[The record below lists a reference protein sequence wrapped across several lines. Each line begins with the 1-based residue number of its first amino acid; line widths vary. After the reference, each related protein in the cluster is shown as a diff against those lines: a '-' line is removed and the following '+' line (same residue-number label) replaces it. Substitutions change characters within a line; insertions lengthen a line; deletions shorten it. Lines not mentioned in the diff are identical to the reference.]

1 VAQAATGTTPTHFA
15 LSGLGY
21 GSRVVGGAIPTGSNR
36 TAYAVLGCTNR
47 AGRTT
52 ENHELQENLPGLG
65 TASQDRT
72 QVWTSQR
79 NGVVSTYSRNT
90 IARVDVAS
98 TPLGSLELN
107 GILALS
113 RAFHDKSGFHATKHA
128 SVQSIS
134 FTPAGGQPQAVDIPA
149 PGQPVEVPG
158 VATLTVGGGHSTA
171 NARGASASID
181 TLKITVPATG
191 TTTTVGHA
199 VATIHPGVVT
209 GIFGGYSSGT
219 RGEAAD
225 GTLTNGRTPN
235 LVMPCQGTGGHVRTR
250 SITQTRLAGGLLV
263 QGLSTQQEGDQNTRR
278 ARGYEQARVAGIDLG
293 DGKLKVAGIV
303 GRVNVERLRNG
314 TLRRNTRGTTL
325 GAITVNGQARTIPAT
340 GVLEIPGVAKLER
353 NVVDK
358 IANGLHVVS
367 LRVTLLDGSGAVFE
381 LGEASL
387 RISPS
392 GL

>member
-1 VAQAATGTTPTHFA
+1 V
-15 LSGLGY
+15 
-21 GSRVVGGAIPTGSNR
+21 
-36 TAYAVLGCTNR
+36 
-47 AGRTT
+47 
-52 ENHELQENLPGLG
+52 
-65 TASQDRT
+65 
-72 QVWTSQR
+72 
-79 NGVVSTYSRNT
+79 
-90 IARVDVAS
+90 
-98 TPLGSLELN
+98 
-107 GILALS
+107 
-113 RAFHDKSGFHATKHA
+113 
-128 SVQSIS
+128 
-134 FTPAGGQPQAVDIPA
+134 
-149 PGQPVEVPG
+149 
-158 VATLTVGGGHSTA
+158 
-171 NARGASASID
+171 
-181 TLKITVPATG
+181 
-191 TTTTVGHA
+191 
-199 VATIHPGVVT
+199 
-209 GIFGGYSSGT
+209 
-219 RGEAAD
+219 AAD